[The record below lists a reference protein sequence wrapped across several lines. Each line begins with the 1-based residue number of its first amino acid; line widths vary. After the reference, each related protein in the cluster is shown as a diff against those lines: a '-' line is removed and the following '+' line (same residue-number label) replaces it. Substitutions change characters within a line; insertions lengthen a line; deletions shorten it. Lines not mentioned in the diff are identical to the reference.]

1 MKKGGEEERRERARD
16 HIELFVRCA
25 FGFEKEIRPSLSLSF
40 PFLRQRAVLFFSLSL
55 FFRRGEELLTRTR
68 RVKQKKAKKEEEKK
82 EKKVDDDDDSK
93 EE

>member
-1 MKKGGEEERRERARD
+1 MKTGGEEERRERARD

-40 PFLRQRAVLFFSLSL
+40 PFLRQRAVLFSLSL